1 MIIAKK
7 LVYKS
12 SHEAERENWKALTSD
27 FNESVIEALVYMQ
40 ECQKDKLSVIQY
52 ISDALERERQL
63 SLFGDAVKER
73 LVEIREYIE
82 RGLYSPYVEI
92 KRLIDEGQ

>member
-12 SHEAERENWKALTSD
+12 SHEAERENWKVLTSD

-40 ECQKDKLSVIQY
+40 VCQKDKLSVIQY
-52 ISDALERERQL
+52 I
-63 SLFGDAVKER
+63 
-73 LVEIREYIE
+73 
-82 RGLYSPYVEI
+82 
-92 KRLIDEGQ
+92 